1 MRYIYIIIYVG
12 INHKGLAY
20 AQCYADL
27 KDMRLNLT
35 VLLEYIYFYVH
46 HLQFTNSASFIP
58 STGMS
63 SHNTAIL

>member
-1 MRYIYIIIYVG
+1 MRYSYQHVD

-20 AQCYADL
+20 AQCYANL
-27 KDMRLNLT
+27 KDLCLNLT
-35 VLLEYIYFYVH
+35 VLLEYIHFYVH

-63 SHNTAIL
+63 SRNTVIL